1 MSETNLVYWDLIAQV
16 RLLAYL
22 GPRRDEVRGL
32 TSKGVD
38 CGRVW
43 KGVTTTSEEEVR
55 DLEVRVSLKRDG
67 KYLREGAEET
77 EKKDGPGPVKVSD
90 SPLFTFREP
99 GPVPSFFHT

>member
-67 KYLREGAEET
+67 KYLRGGGGGNR
-77 EKKDGPGPVKVSD
+77 EKRRPGPSKGQRF
-90 SPLFTFREP
+90 PAL
-99 GPVPSFFHT
+99 HI